1 MIIEALAQSLIGE
14 ADSGTVA
21 SMAVTDAA
29 FEAFASEYVTMSS
42 RPLYG
47 CKGCHGG

>member
-1 MIIEALAQSLIGE
+1 MSIEVMARSLIEA
-14 ADSGTVA
+14 ADTDV
-21 SMAVTDAA
+21 MERVIVEDAA
-29 FEAFASEYVTMSS
+29 FESFASEYATMSS